1 MQNFDATNIP
11 PQQSS
16 GKHPE
21 YMGPATITGTKVKP
35 TKAGD
40 GGIFEVTFT
49 SPLGSIISNYNLFNK
64 NEKAVEIAQK
74 ELSALCHATG
84 VFKLS
89 MPQENLDNCGM
100 ELRGARCVID
110 VKPQANN
117 PEYME
122 VKKVFDVNG
131 NEPGKAPNPAP
142 QPANYAAQA
151 SQATQNGGWATQ
163 QPPAQNNASQGGG
176 WSQGPQQGVAQ
187 QAPSGWATGGAPAQA
202 PPWAQK

>member
-21 YMGPATITGTKVKP
+21 YMGPATITGTRVKP

-131 NEPGKAPNPAP
+131 NEPGKAPAAAP
-142 QPANYAAQA
+142 QPANYA
-151 SQATQNGGWATQ
+151 SQAPQAAQNSGWGTQ
-163 QPPAQNNASQGGG
+163 PSPAQNNAPAQAG

-187 QAPSGWATGGAPAQA
+187 QAPSGWQPGGAPQQS